1 MFTSKPQFRVAKN
14 IFNIGGEFIQV
25 EGSEVLI
32 IPVLPHFSLFIGQNY
47 NNNDDDADNNNKN
60 NNNNNNNNNFIK
72 LIRMHLHLT
81 TVLYNSTQLTIR
93 SKCYTCVHCI
103 LVFLFGQV

>member
-1 MFTSKPQFRVAKN
+1 LQK
-14 IFNIGGEFIQV
+14 IFSIGGEFIQV

-32 IPVLPHFSLFIGQNY
+32 IPVLPHFSIFIGQNY
-47 NNNDDDADNNNKN
+47 NNNDEHPDN
-60 NNNNNNNNNFIK
+60 NNNNNNSNFIK
-72 LIRMHLHLT
+72 LIRMHLPLT

-103 LVFLFGQV
+103 FSVFV